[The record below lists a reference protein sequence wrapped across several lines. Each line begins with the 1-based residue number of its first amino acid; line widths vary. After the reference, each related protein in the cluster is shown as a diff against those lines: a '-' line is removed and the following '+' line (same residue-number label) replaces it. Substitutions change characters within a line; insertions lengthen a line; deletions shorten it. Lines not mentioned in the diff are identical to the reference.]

1 DSKSN
6 TYIKQVDMMERI
18 FHSDYEELTKYIA
31 TELAEQLEP
40 GDVVT
45 VSGNL
50 GAGKTTFTKG
60 IATGLGVKRAV
71 TSPTFTIIK
80 EYKRRLPL
88 YHIDAYRL
96 EGLEE
101 DIGFEEYI
109 DGDGVTVIEWAGF
122 LEDFIPQDRLEIMIE
137 YNGETARTI
146 SFKPNGE
153 RYLSLLNTVN
163 FPKESST

>member
-1 DSKSN
+1 
-6 TYIKQVDMMERI
+6 MLERI
-18 FHSDYEELTKYIA
+18 FHSDSEELTKDIA
-31 TELAEQLEP
+31 TKLAEQLES
-40 GDVVT
+40 GDIVT
-45 VSGNL
+45 LSGNL

-80 EYKRRLPL
+80 EYKGRLPL

-96 EGLEE
+96 EGSEE
-101 DIGFEEYI
+101 DIGFEEYM
-109 DGDGVTVIEWAGF
+109 DDEGVTVIEWAGF
-122 LEDFIPQDRLEIMIE
+122 IEDFIPQDRLEIMIE

-153 RYLSLLNTVN
+153 RYLSLL
-163 FPKESST
+163 